1 MIIPMQISIPF
12 ILTFLAALV
21 CGIIIA
27 PPCIRFL
34 TRLKCGQEIRDEGP
48 EWHKVKS
55 GTPTMGGMIFILSG
69 TVSALI
75 ATLLINGKIDLNAIM
90 LIFLSVSFGVVGF
103 VDDFIKVKLKRN
115 LGLTE
120 IQKLLLQIAASILF
134 VWVLRG
140 TLVSTELII
149 PFAGISVQL
158 GWWYLPLAV
167 LAIISTVNAVNLTDG
182 LDGLASSV
190 TIVVT
195 MFFVFVAYLQNLI
208 SISVFGC
215 AMLGGVAAFLIFNKY
230 PAKVFMGD
238 TGSLFLGGALCGM
251 AILSGT
257 PLFLIISGG
266 IFVVEA
272 LSVIIQ
278 VASFKLTG
286 KRVFKMAPLHHHFEK
301 CGFKETKIVI
311 IFTLVSL
318 LLSLIAFGGFIIYL
332 K

>member
-1 MIIPMQISIPF
+1 MDILQKLL
-12 ILTFLAALV
+12 LTFLAALV
-21 CGIIIA
+21 SGIIIA

-48 EWHKVKS
+48 EWHKSKS
-55 GTPTMGGMIFILSG
+55 GTPTMGGIIFILSG
-69 TVSALI
+69 GIVAAL
-75 ATLLINGKIDLNAIM
+75 ATLIIYGKIDINAIM

-120 IQKLLLQIAASILF
+120 IQKLLLQIAASVLF
-134 VWVLRG
+134 VWVLRY
-140 TLVSTELII
+140 TLADTPLII
-149 PFAGISVQL
+149 PFTNITVNL
-158 GWWYLPLAV
+158 GWWYLPLSV

-182 LDGLASSV
+182 LDGLASSI

-195 MFFVFVAYLQNLI
+195 MFFVFVAYLLNLI
-208 SISVFGC
+208 SIGIFAC
-215 AMLGGVAAFLIFNKY
+215 AMIGGVGAFLIFNKY

-238 TGSLFLGGALCGM
+238 TGSLFLGGALAGM

-266 IFVVEA
+266 VFVAEA

-278 VASFKLTG
+278 VGSYKLTK
-286 KRVFKMAPLHHHFEK
+286 KRVFKMAPLHHHYEK
-301 CGFKETKIVI
+301 CGLKEQKIVV
-311 IFTLVSL
+311 IFTLISL
-318 LLSLIAFGGFIIYL
+318 LLSIIAFAGFILYL